1 MPRHSPEQDGF
12 GIEVSRESIQIV
24 DFRSREEMPRDVG
37 GIRLRPDVFEIDADV
52 GVGGDGDEGKI
63 G

>member
-1 MPRHSPEQDGF
+1 MA
-12 GIEVSRESIQIV
+12 RESIQMV
-24 DFRSREEMPRDVG
+24 DFRCREEMPRDVG
-37 GIRLRPDVFEIDADV
+37 GIRLRLDVFEIDADV